1 MKEVVKERTH
11 VEKYKVYQAPDGTE
25 FMNYEECRKYEDSAL
40 GVVRGN
46 VAKLIVG
53 RSNDAWNLMGGDS
66 DNSILAIKM
75 NNVADVDLVKQL
87 FLLEHPYY
95 NEDERKELKQEKFAI
110 IENAYSNNDVVL
122 FGVNCD
128 GAYYFINS
136 RLNIINNLNNLDKKE
151 AKEI

>member
-66 DNSILAIKM
+66 DISILAIKM